1 MFSLALY
8 SLFHYAL
15 ECLVNLTSL
24 EYLFQRESDKNTY
37 SYTVFFNNFI
47 LEILDMSSPS
57 KIIDEFLFFFTVL
70 DDSSSLILN
79 KFLLN
84 NNIDS

>member
-15 ECLVNLTSL
+15 EYLVNLTSL

-47 LEILDMSSPS
+47 SEILDMSSPS